1 MKFSS
6 EWSRRRFLA
15 VSSATAAQAAATLKG
30 LSQTAPSAA
39 SAAAAAQRNIQETA
53 RLMPPPEVISG
64 GIQPLMEHMTAR
76 PLRYRP
82 DHGDFVIRNGAELFN
97 RPLYAPCSTE
107 HSADFRVD
115 ASDVPEFSLYL
126 PGHGGNL
133 KLGFIAANGRASKW
147 GAVADEVVARYR
159 PGRMIYEMRD
169 SILGTGSIRAELI
182 TASVG
187 SGLILKVEG
196 SNLPPG
202 TRLTWAFGGVSGKKG
217 RRNGDIGCEVQPV
230 GQFFQVT
237 REECAGNSYIIDTSN
252 NTNFNRS
259 IRAQV
264 NSTAAG
270 ILKMTFPDRAWLTV
284 EDFSAWGKS
293 PNLFYRMPPISM
305 IGAPEWESQQ
315 APAPQEPQ
323 ELQVVTQQPILT
335 GSIFLVEGLTRYLT
349 ITRDTGQ
356 SPQTGQ
362 SLQTDQYSAA
372 SQAMFGLDSATAFA
386 ARSAQLESLA
396 ASLTLDTPDD
406 FLNTVGPALSV
417 AAETIWDAHAQ
428 CVLHGGVAWRTMLAG
443 WRGPYSL
450 DALGNHDRAK
460 QHFRHWLKKQNLTAI
475 TTADPAIGPW
485 DPAPNIHLTRKESM
499 LHSNGDLSGNHYD
512 MNMVFMDVL
521 LRHLMWTGDL
531 DFAREI
537 WPAFQRHLAWEH
549 RLFRRTYT
557 TASGKTLPLYEAYA
571 AIWASDNLQ
580 YNGGGTTHSS
590 AYNLFAF
597 RTAAKLARALGE
609 DPTPYETEAT
619 LLNEGIQQ
627 LLWLPAQGAFAESKD
642 LMEPQTVYS
651 NPALW
656 TVYHTIDSEVP
667 TPRQAWQ
674 MAAER
679 LAALRHVPIHG
690 EGVPAFGPDPYGN
703 LYMLSCSDWL
713 PYMWSLNLLLLA
725 ENSHMALA
733 LWQAGMTYEAYFL
746 FTGAL
751 LDSMFMGLCPGDFHM
766 TSALDAHRQESQRD
780 FGDPIGI
787 TSRALVE
794 GLFGIQPNLIAN
806 TIRIRP
812 GFPALWSRASLH
824 HKDFDF
830 KLQRDALNESYE
842 FTSRLAKPVPVTLIL
857 YARTTTL
864 PKVICNGAPVEC
876 SFDPTAVGSPQVIVH
891 LPATRAYKVNV
902 VWAGNPPIRVFSSPL
917 SYHVGEELHR
927 SDTMIGDSTFHSGP
941 PVFNLGQVNGA
952 RIDDPQQALTN
963 GRITA
968 PGFHT
973 VFANMKQG
981 DCVWTY
987 PISFNAKPAAPAFAP
1002 IPALAATAHAE
1013 PLDLTPILKNQID
1026 EIFTRVYAEPRS
1038 PFCSLALADNLLGGW
1053 ANPDNRASIDDAGLR
1068 AAGGLLHTP
1077 IGVDFRTPSGTAP
1090 NCLFLSYWKQDA
1102 PSASLPLTGHANGIY
1117 LLLAGTTLPQC
1128 SRMTHATVSVAY
1140 TDGTSAKLPL
1150 RNPETWWPIEQ
1161 DYLLDDYLFV
1171 NEAPLPPRVDLSTGQ
1186 TRVLDPIAFHGRGRT
1201 VRGGA
1206 ATILHLPLDPAKTLA
1221 SLHIQSDLYGIV
1233 VALLAATLVR
1243 T

>member
-1 MKFSS
+1 MKFSN

-15 VSSATAAQAAATLKG
+15 VSSAAAAQAAASLKG

-39 SAAAAAQRNIQETA
+39 SAAAAAQRNIQEAA
-53 RLMPPPEVISG
+53 RLMPPPEIISG
-64 GIQPLMEHMTAR
+64 GIVPLMRSMTAR

-82 DHGDFVIRNGAELFN
+82 IAGEFVIRNGGEFFN
-97 RPLYAPCSTE
+97 RPLYAPCSTTQT
-107 HSADFRVD
+107 ADFRVD
-115 ASDVPEFSLYL
+115 ASDLPEFSLYL

-133 KLGFIAANGRASKW
+133 KLGFISANGTASKW
-147 GAVADEVVARYR
+147 AAVADEVVARYR
-159 PGRMIYEMRD
+159 PGRMIYEIRD
-169 SILGTGSIRAELI
+169 SLLGAGSIRAELI
-182 TASVG
+182 TAAEG
-187 SGLILKVEG
+187 SGIILKVEG
-196 SNLPPG
+196 SNLPSG
-202 TRLTWAFGGVSGKKG
+202 TRLAWAFGGVSGKKG
-217 RRNGDIGCEVQPV
+217 RRNGDIGCEVLPV
-230 GQFFQVT
+230 SQFFQVT
-237 REECAGNSYIIDTSN
+237 AEECSGNSYKIDSTSSGPAVAHLSSKAAQLSLTFP
-252 NTNFNRS
+252 TNSRLAIEDFAAWSQLPAANRS
-259 IRAQV
+259 GT
-264 NSTAAG
+264 SS
-270 ILKMTFPDRAWLTV
+270 DLTV
-284 EDFSAWGKS
+284 
-293 PNLFYRMPPISM
+293 
-305 IGAPEWESQQ
+305 
-315 APAPQEPQ
+315 
-323 ELQVVTQQPILT
+323 LT
-335 GSIFLVEGLTRYLT
+335 GSSVLTNSPIYLT
-349 ITRDTGQ
+349 IDHVEAG
-356 SPQTGQ
+356 G
-362 SLQTDQYSAA
+362 
-372 SQAMFGLDSATAFA
+372 SATAPDPAPAFA

-396 ASLTLDTPDD
+396 ASLTLDTPDEY
-406 FLNTVGPALSV
+406 LNTLGPAISV

-450 DALGNHDRAK
+450 DALGNHDRAVL
-460 QHFRHWLKKQNLTAI
+460 HFRHWLKRQNLTPI

-485 DPAPNIHLTRKESM
+485 DDTPNFHLTRKEKM

-521 LRHLMWTGDL
+521 MRHLMWTGDL

-557 TASGKTLPLYEAYA
+557 TPDGKTLPLYEAYA

-580 YNGGGTTHSS
+580 YNGGGAAHSS
-590 AYNLFAF
+590 AYNIFAF
-597 RTAAKLARALGE
+597 RFAAALARALGE
-609 DPTPYETEAT
+609 DPTPYETEAN
-619 LLNEGIQQ
+619 LILEGMQQ
-627 LLWLPAQGAFAESKD
+627 LLWLPEQGAFAESKD

-690 EGVPAFGPDPYGN
+690 EGVPPNEN

-733 LWQAGMTYEAYFL
+733 LWQAGMPDEAFRIYK
-746 FTGAL
+746 GAL

-806 TIRIRP
+806 NIRIRP
-812 GFPALWSRASLH
+812 GFPADWNRASLH
-824 HKDFDF
+824 HKDFDLTW
-830 KLQRDALNESYE
+830 KRETQSDRYD
-842 FTSRLAKPVPVTLIL
+842 FTSRLAKSVPLTLIL
-857 YARTTTL
+857 PARTTTL
-864 PKVICNGAPVEC
+864 PTVLCNGTRATC
-876 SFDPTAVGSPQVIVH
+876 AFDPNAVGSPQLTVT
-891 LPATRAYKVNV
+891 LPAARSYKISVEWN
-902 VWAGNPPIRVFSSPL
+902 GFTPYRTPSNL
-917 SYHVGEELHR
+917 SYRIGEGLVR
-927 SDTMIGDSTFHSGP
+927 SDSIVGYGTLHIGDDYE
-941 PVFNLGQVNGA
+941 LGQALGNTL
-952 RIDDPQQALTN
+952 IDDPQHALTN
-963 GRITA
+963 FIVTS

-973 VFANMKQG
+973 VFANMHQG
-981 DCVWTY
+981 DCVWTL

-1002 IPALAATAHAE
+1002 IPALAAAAHTE
-1013 PLDLTPILKNQID
+1013 PLDLTSLLKNQIND
-1026 EIFTRVYAEPRS
+1026 IFLRAYDEPRS
-1038 PFCSLALADNLLGGW
+1038 PYCSLAFPNNDLGGW
-1053 ANPDNRASIDDAGLR
+1053 ANADNRATIDDAGLR
-1068 AAGGLLHTP
+1068 AANGLLHTP
-1077 IGVDFRTPSGTAP
+1077 LGVPFRTPSGSAP

-1102 PSASLPLTGHANGIY
+1102 PSARLPLAGRASGIY

-1128 SRMTHATVSVAY
+1128 SRMTHGTVSVAY
-1140 TDGTSAKLPL
+1140 SDGTSAKLPL

-1161 DYLLDDYLFV
+1161 DYLLDDFLFV
-1171 NEAPLPPRVDLSTGQ
+1171 NESPLPPRVDLATGQ
-1186 TRVLDPIAFHGRGRT
+1186 TRVLDPVAFHGRGRT
-1201 VRGGA
+1201 VPGGA

-1221 SLHIQSDLYGIV
+1221 SLEVKSELYGIV
-1233 VALLAATLVR
+1233 IALLAATLVR

>member
-1 MKFSS
+1 MKFSN
-6 EWSRRRFLA
+6 EWSRRHFLA

-39 SAAAAAQRNIQETA
+39 SAAAAAQRNIQEAA
-53 RLMPPPEVISG
+53 RLMPPPEIISG
-64 GIQPLMEHMTAR
+64 GIQPLMHSMTAR

-82 DHGDFVIRNGAELFN
+82 IAGDFVIRNGAELFN

-133 KLGFIAANGRASKW
+133 KLGFIAASGAASKW
-147 GAVADEVVARYR
+147 AAVADEVVARYR
-159 PGRMIYEMRD
+159 PGRMIYELRD
-169 SILGTGSIRAELI
+169 SLLGTGSLRAELI
-182 TASVG
+182 TAAEG
-187 SGLILKVEG
+187 SGIILKVEG
-196 SNLPPG
+196 SNLPSG
-202 TRLTWAFGGVSGKKG
+202 TRLAWAFGGVSGKKG

-230 GQFFQVT
+230 SQFFQVT
-237 REECAGNSYIIDTSN
+237 AEECDGNQVALVPALITAKTPVTAIVSGKAA
-252 NTNFNRS
+252 S
-259 IRAQV
+259 ITLIFPSDSADSPV
-264 NSTAAG
+264 VAAAADF
-270 ILKMTFPDRAWLTV
+270 KAWNLPPAT
-284 EDFSAWGKS
+284 DPAHAWSAKD
-293 PNLFYRMPPISM
+293 
-305 IGAPEWESQQ
+305 
-315 APAPQEPQ
+315 
-323 ELQVVTQQPILT
+323 VHQPILI
-335 GSIFLVEGLTRYLT
+335 G
-349 ITRDTGQ
+349 
-356 SPQTGQ
+356 
-362 SLQTDQYSAA
+362 SAA
-372 SQAMFGLDSATAFA
+372 IKNEALYIGIYSNQTSSPHNPEAEFPV
-386 ARSAQLESLA
+386 RSAQLESLA
-396 ASLTLDTPDD
+396 ATLTLDTPDEY
-406 FLNTVGPALSV
+406 LNTLGPALAV

-450 DALGNHDRAK
+450 DALGNHDRAQ
-460 QHFRHWLKKQNLTAI
+460 QHFRHWLKRQNLTAI

-485 DPAPNIHLTRKESM
+485 DDTPNFHLTRKEKM

-521 LRHLMWTGDL
+521 IRHLMWTGDL

-580 YNGGGTTHSS
+580 YNGGGAAHSS
-590 AYNLFAF
+590 AYNIFAF
-597 RTAAKLARALGE
+597 RFAARLARLLGE
-609 DPTPYETEAT
+609 DPTPYETEAE
-619 LLNEGIQQ
+619 LIHQGMQQ
-627 LLWLPAQGAFAESKD
+627 LLWLPEQGAFAESKD
-642 LMEPQTVYS
+642 LMEPQSVYS

-690 EGVPAFGPDPYGN
+690 EGVPDSSDPNDG

-733 LWQAGMTYEAYFL
+733 LWQAGMPDEAFRI
-746 FTGAL
+746 FKGTL

-787 TSRALVE
+787 TSRALIE

-806 TIRIRP
+806 SIRIRP
-812 GFPALWSRASLH
+812 GFPALWSRASIH
-824 HKDFDF
+824 HKDYDLAW
-830 KLQRDALNESYE
+830 KREALRDSYE
-842 FTSRLAKPVPVTLIL
+842 FTSRLAKPVPLTLIL
-857 YARTTTL
+857 LARTTTL
-864 PKVICNGAPVEC
+864 PTVLCNGTRATC
-876 SFDPTAVGSPQVIVH
+876 AFDPNAVGSPQLEIT
-891 LPATRAYKVNV
+891 LPAAHACKVTV
-902 VWAGNPPIRVFSSPL
+902 EWHGLAPSKAPAQRTYRL
-917 SYHVGEELHR
+917 GETLVLPASVTLAH
-927 SDTMIGDSTFHSGP
+927 
-941 PVFNLGQVNGA
+941 
-952 RIDDPQQALTN
+952 IDDPQHALTN
-963 GRITA
+963 GRISA
-968 PGFHT
+968 AGFHT
-973 VFANMKQG
+973 VFANIHNG
-981 DCVWTY
+981 ECRWAL

-1002 IPALAATAHAE
+1002 IPALAAAAHAE
-1013 PLDLTPILKNQID
+1013 PLDLTPILKNQLN
-1026 EIFTRVYAEPRS
+1026 EIFTRTYDEPRS
-1038 PFCSLALADNLLGGW
+1038 PYCSLAFPNNDLGGW
-1053 ANPDNRASIDDAGLR
+1053 ANADNRATISDAGLR
-1068 AAGGLLHTP
+1068 SANGLLHTP
-1077 IGVDFRTPSGTAP
+1077 IGVDFRTPSGNAP

-1102 PSASLPLTGHANGIY
+1102 PSTRLALAGHASGIY
-1117 LLLAGTTLPQC
+1117 LLVAGTTLPQC
-1128 SRMTHATVSVAY
+1128 SRMTHATVSVHY
-1140 TDGTSAKLPL
+1140 SGGTTATLPL

-1161 DYLLDDYLFV
+1161 DYLLDDFLFV
-1171 NEAPLPPRVDLSTGQ
+1171 NEAPLPPRLDLATGQ
-1186 TRVLDPIAFHGRGRT
+1186 TRILDPVAFHGRGRT
-1201 VRGGA
+1201 VPGGA

-1221 SLHIQSDLYGIV
+1221 SLEVKSELYGIV
-1233 VALLAATLVR
+1233 IALLAATLVR

>member
-15 VSSATAAQAAATLKG
+15 VSSAAAAQAAATLKG

-39 SAAAAAQRNIQETA
+39 SATAQRNVKETA

-133 KLGFIAANGRASKW
+133 KLGFIAASGAASKW
-147 GAVADEVVARYR
+147 AAQSDEVVARYR
-159 PGRMIYEMRD
+159 PGRMIYELRD
-169 SILGTGSIRAELI
+169 SLLGAGSIRAELI
-182 TASVG
+182 TAAVG
-187 SGLILKVEG
+187 SGIILKVEG
-196 SNLPPG
+196 TNLPAG
-202 TRLTWAFGGVSGKKG
+202 TRLAWAFGGVSGKKG

-230 GQFFQVT
+230 SQFFQVT
-237 REECAGNSYIIDTSN
+237 REECTGNSYIIDISN
-252 NTNFNRS
+252 NTNFYRS

-270 ILKMTFPDRAWLTV
+270 ILKLTFPDRSWLTV
-284 EDFSAWGKS
+284 EDFSAFGKS
-293 PNLFYRMPPISM
+293 PNLFYRTPPIAM

-356 SPQTGQ
+356 S
-362 SLQTDQYSAA
+362 SQTDLYAAA
-372 SQAMFGLDSATAFA
+372 SDAMFPPDPAPAFA
-386 ARSAQLESLA
+386 ARSAQLASLA
-396 ASLTLDTPDD
+396 ATLTLDTPDD
-406 FLNTVGPALSV
+406 FLNTLGPSLSV
-417 AAETIWDAHAQ
+417 AAETIWDARQQ
-428 CVLHGGVAWRTMLAG
+428 CVLHGGVAWRVALAG

-460 QHFRHWLKKQNLTAI
+460 QHFRHWLAKQNLTAI
-475 TTADPAIGPW
+475 ATADPATGPW
-485 DPAPNIHLTRKESM
+485 DAAPNIHLTRKEKL
-499 LHSNGDLSGNHYD
+499 LHSNGDLSNNHYD
-512 MNMVFMDVL
+512 MNLVFMDVL

-537 WPAFQRHLAWEH
+537 WPALQRHLAWEH

-557 TASGKTLPLYEAYA
+557 TANGKTLPLYEAYA

-580 YNGGGTTHSS
+580 YNGGGTAHSS
-590 AYNLFAF
+590 AYNLFALRF
-597 RTAAKLARALGE
+597 AARLARALGE
-609 DPTPYETEAT
+609 DPTAYDAEAA
-619 LLNEGIQQ
+619 LLNEGMQQ
-627 LLWLPAQGAFAESKD
+627 LLWLPAQGAYAESKD
-642 LMEPQTVYS
+642 LLGPQTAYN

-690 EGVPAFGPDPYGN
+690 EGAPNGVDPNDG

-733 LWQAGMTYEAYFL
+733 LWQAGMADEAYRIFKG
-746 FTGAL
+746 TL

-766 TSALDAHRQESQRD
+766 TSALDAHRQEAQRD

-794 GLFGIQPNLIAN
+794 GLFGIQPNLLAN
-806 TIRIRP
+806 SIRIRP
-812 GFPALWSRASLH
+812 GFPSRWTRASLH
-824 HKDFDF
+824 HKDFDLAW
-830 KLQRDALNESYE
+830 KREALSETYE
-842 FTSRLAKPVPVTLIL
+842 FTSRLPKSVPLTLVL
-857 YARTTTL
+857 PARTTTL
-864 PKVICNGAPVEC
+864 PTVLCNRAHATC
-876 SFDPTAVGSPQVIVH
+876 AFDSDAVGTPQVTIH
-891 LPATRAYKVNV
+891 LPSARAYKIGIE
-902 VWAGNPPIRVFSSPL
+902 WRGQAPIPALVQRT
-917 SYHVGEELHR
+917 YRIGEALALPQGITLAH
-927 SDTMIGDSTFHSGP
+927 
-941 PVFNLGQVNGA
+941 
-952 RIDDPQQALTN
+952 IDDPQHALTN
-963 GRITA
+963 GRIA
-968 PGFHT
+968 SPGFRT

-981 DCVWTY
+981 DCTWAY
-987 PISFNAKPAAPAFAP
+987 PISFNATPATPAFAP
-1002 IPALAATAHAE
+1002 IPALAAVTHAE
-1013 PLDLTPILKNQID
+1013 PLDLTPILKNQLN
-1026 EIFTRVYAEPRS
+1026 EIFTRTYAEPRS
-1038 PFCSLALADNLLGGW
+1038 PFCSLAVADNLLGGW
-1053 ANPDNRASIDDAGLR
+1053 ANPDNRATVDDAGLR
-1068 AAGGLLHTP
+1068 AANGLLHTP
-1077 IGVDFRTPSGTAP
+1077 LGVDFRTPSGTAP
-1090 NCLFLSYWKQDA
+1090 NCLFLSYWQQDA
-1102 PSASLPLTGHANGIY
+1102 PSARLPLTGHASGVY
-1117 LLLAGTTLPQC
+1117 LLLAGTTLPQY
-1128 SRMTHATVSVAY
+1128 SRMTHATVSVTY
-1140 TDGTSAKLPL
+1140 SDGTASTLPL

-1171 NEAPLPPRVDLSTGQ
+1171 NNAPLPPRVDLSTGQ
-1186 TRVLDPIAFHGRGRT
+1186 TRVLDPIAFHGKGRT

-1206 ATILHLPLDPAKTLA
+1206 ATILHLPLNPAKNLA
-1221 SLHIQSDLYGIV
+1221 SLEVKSELYGIV

>member
-1 MKFSS
+1 MKFSN

-15 VSSATAAQAAATLKG
+15 VSSAAAAQAAATLKG

-39 SAAAAAQRNIQETA
+39 SAAAAAQRNIQEAA
-53 RLMPPPEVISG
+53 RLMPPPEIISG
-64 GIQPLMEHMTAR
+64 GIQPLMHSMTAR

-82 DHGDFVIRNGAELFN
+82 IAGDFVIRNGAELFN

-133 KLGFIAANGRASKW
+133 KLGFIAASGAASKW
-147 GAVADEVVARYR
+147 AAVADEVVARYR
-159 PGRMIYEMRD
+159 PGRMIYELRD
-169 SILGTGSIRAELI
+169 SLLGTGSLRAELI
-182 TASVG
+182 TAAEG
-187 SGLILKVEG
+187 SGIILKVEG
-196 SNLPPG
+196 SNLPSG
-202 TRLTWAFGGVSGKKG
+202 TRLAWAFGGVSGKKG

-230 GQFFQVT
+230 SQFFQVT
-237 REECAGNSYIIDTSN
+237 AEECDGNQVALVPALITAKTPVTAIVSGKAA
-252 NTNFNRS
+252 S
-259 IRAQV
+259 ITLIFPSDSADSPV
-264 NSTAAG
+264 VAAAADF
-270 ILKMTFPDRAWLTV
+270 KAWNLPPAT
-284 EDFSAWGKS
+284 DPAHAWSAKD
-293 PNLFYRMPPISM
+293 
-305 IGAPEWESQQ
+305 
-315 APAPQEPQ
+315 
-323 ELQVVTQQPILT
+323 VHQPILI
-335 GSIFLVEGLTRYLT
+335 G
-349 ITRDTGQ
+349 
-356 SPQTGQ
+356 
-362 SLQTDQYSAA
+362 SAA
-372 SQAMFGLDSATAFA
+372 IKNEALYIGIYSNQTSSPHNPEAEFPV
-386 ARSAQLESLA
+386 RSAQLESLA
-396 ASLTLDTPDD
+396 ATLTLDTPDEY
-406 FLNTVGPALSV
+406 LNTLGPALAV

-450 DALGNHDRAK
+450 DALGNHDRAQ
-460 QHFRHWLKKQNLTAI
+460 QHFRHWLKRQNLTPVA
-475 TTADPAIGPW
+475 TADPAIGPW
-485 DPAPNIHLTRKESM
+485 DDTPNFHLTRKEKM

-521 LRHLMWTGDL
+521 MRHLMWTGDL

-557 TASGKTLPLYEAYA
+557 TPDGKALPLYEAYA

-580 YNGGGTTHSS
+580 YNGGGAAHSS
-590 AYNLFAF
+590 AYNIFAF
-597 RTAAKLARALGE
+597 RFAAALARLLGE
-609 DPTPYETEAT
+609 DPTPYQTEAD
-619 LLNEGIQQ
+619 LINEAMQQ
-627 LLWLPAQGAFAESKD
+627 FLWLPAQGAFAESKD

-674 MAAER
+674 MGAER

-690 EGVPAFGPDPYGN
+690 EGVPPNEN

-733 LWQAGMTYEAYFL
+733 LWQAGMPDEAFRI
-746 FTGAL
+746 FKGTL

-806 TIRIRP
+806 SIRIRP
-812 GFPALWSRASLH
+812 GFPTSWNRASLH

-830 KLQRDALNESYE
+830 AWQRGQLVPSPDKGNPYWPAGTISETYE
-842 FTSRLAKPVPVTLIL
+842 FTSRLAKFVPVTLTIP
-857 YARTTTL
+857 ARTTHIPTVL
-864 PKVICNGAPVEC
+864 CNGTSVE
-876 SFDPTAVGSPQVIVH
+876 SAFDPNAVGSPLLTIKLPASRSYKISVKWEGHSPNLVPLLDREKIGSLFGDTLVH
-891 LPATRAYKVNV
+891 LDIKSV
-902 VWAGNPPIRVFSSPL
+902 RV
-917 SYHVGEELHR
+917 
-927 SDTMIGDSTFHSGP
+927 GDIL
-941 PVFNLGQVNGA
+941 NLPQYLWTTQ
-952 RIDDPQQALTN
+952 IDDPQQALTKF
-963 GRITA
+963 RITSA
-968 PGFHT
+968 GFHT
-973 VFANMKQG
+973 IFANVDDG
-981 DCVWTY
+981 DCHWTY
-987 PISFNAKPAAPAFAP
+987 PISFNAKPAAPAFAA
-1002 IPALAATAHAE
+1002 IPALAAAAHAE
-1013 PLDLTPILKNQID
+1013 PLDLTPILKNQLN
-1026 EIFTRVYAEPRS
+1026 EIFTRTYDEPRS
-1038 PFCSLALADNLLGGW
+1038 PYCSLAFPNNDLGGW
-1053 ANPDNRASIDDAGLR
+1053 ANADNRATISDAGLR
-1068 AAGGLLHTP
+1068 SANGLLHTP

-1102 PSASLPLTGHANGIY
+1102 PSTRLALAGHASGIY
-1117 LLLAGTTLPQC
+1117 LLVAGTTLPQC
-1128 SRMTHATVSVAY
+1128 SRMTHATVSVHY
-1140 TDGTSAKLPL
+1140 SGGTTATLPL

-1161 DYLLDDYLFV
+1161 DYLLDDFLFT
-1171 NEAPLPPRVDLSTGQ
+1171 NDAPLPPRVDLATGQ
-1186 TRVLDPIAFHGRGRT
+1186 TRILDPVAFHGRGRT
-1201 VRGGA
+1201 VPGGA

-1221 SLHIQSDLYGIV
+1221 SLEVKSELYGIV
-1233 VALLAATLVR
+1233 IALLAATLVR